1 LHIVAGDIGGTSA
14 RLALFDA
21 SGAVPRLLAQTT
33 YRSSAHPGI
42 EPILADFLAAQAV
55 RPAAIALG
63 VAGPVRGGVCR
74 TTNLPW
80 RLSAGA
86 IAKATG
92 VARTW
97 LLNDLEAAAW
107 GVETVAEADRVVL
120 QAGEPEPGGNQSVV
134 AAGTGFG
141 EAGRVWADDHYRP
154 FASEGGHADF
164 APQDALDWAF
174 QGWLGAR
181 HGHVS
186 WDRIVSGA
194 GIVALHAFLRDHRG
208 VAAPAALAEAMTA
221 GDPAAA
227 ITAAALARQDAVCVE
242 TLDRFLRH
250 FGAEAGNHALK
261 LMATGGVFIT
271 GGIAPKL
278 LPRLK
283 EGPFLD
289 AFHAKGRMAALMRRM
304 PVTVLTDGNA
314 GLKGAALF
322 GRRRAERHP
331 DDAAPGIP

>member
-1 LHIVAGDIGGTSA
+1 MHIVAGDIGGTSA

-21 SGAVPRLLAQTT
+21 SGAAPHLLARAT
-33 YRSSAHPGI
+33 YPSREHPGI
-42 EPILADFLAAQAV
+42 EPILADFLAARSV

-63 VAGPVRGGVCR
+63 VAGPVRDRVCH

-80 RLSAGA
+80 ALSAA
-86 IAKATG
+86 SIAGATG
-92 VARTW
+92 VARAW

-107 GVETVAEADRVVL
+107 GVEAVAAADRIVL
-120 QAGEPEPGGNQSVV
+120 QDGEPEPRGNQSVV

-141 EAGRVWADDHYRP
+141 EAGRVWADGHYRP

-164 APQDALDWAF
+164 AASDDLDFAF
-174 QGWLGAR
+174 QRWLGSR

-186 WDRIVSGA
+186 WDRIVSGP
-194 GIVALHAFLRDHRG
+194 GIVAVHAFLRARRG
-208 VAAPAALAEAMTA
+208 VPAPAALAQAMTT

-227 ITAAALARQDAVCVE
+227 IAELALAGRDAVCVE
-242 TLDRFLRH
+242 ALDRFLGY

-271 GGIAPKL
+271 GGIAPKI

-283 EGPFLD
+283 DGPFLD
-289 AFHAKGRMAALMRRM
+289 AFRAKGRMAGLMARM
-304 PVTVLTDGNA
+304 PVTVLADGDT
-314 GLKGAALF
+314 GLAGAARY
-322 GRRRAERHP
+322 GQWM
-331 DDAAPGIP
+331 AARD